1 MNSGS
6 EQKLSMDELLEKNRP
21 AQIVQPTPQSPAQE
35 LTPSPEMHPTK
46 AEWEDLLSDLCALG
60 YHAERQTGYLKKASE
75 LLAQMDFG
83 QSTLSH
89 HMRIL
94 LSAGIV
100 QARKNG
106 KWTYYSLRPE
116 AYEEMVDWLR
126 QYL

>member
-1 MNSGS
+1 MSKKYIIQARIFKAMSDENRL
-6 EQKLSMDELLEKNRP
+6 KILELL
-21 AQIVQPTPQSPAQE
+21 
-35 LTPSPEMHPTK
+35 H
-46 AEWEDLLSDLCALG
+46 
-60 YHAERQTGYLKKASE
+60 EREYNASE

-106 KWTYYSLRPE
+106 KWIYYSLRPE
-116 AYEEMVDWLR
+116 AYEEMSDWLR

>member
-1 MNSGS
+1 MSKKYIIQARIFKAMSDENRL
-6 EQKLSMDELLEKNRP
+6 KILELL
-21 AQIVQPTPQSPAQE
+21 
-35 LTPSPEMHPTK
+35 H
-46 AEWEDLLSDLCALG
+46 
-60 YHAERQTGYLKKASE
+60 EREYNASE

-116 AYEEMVDWLR
+116 VYEEMSDWLR

>member
-1 MNSGS
+1 MSKKYIIQARIFKAMSDENRL
-6 EQKLSMDELLEKNRP
+6 KILELL
-21 AQIVQPTPQSPAQE
+21 
-35 LTPSPEMHPTK
+35 H
-46 AEWEDLLSDLCALG
+46 
-60 YHAERQTGYLKKASE
+60 EREYNASE
-75 LLAQMDFG
+75 LLVQMDFG
-83 QSTLSH
+83 QSALSH

-116 AYEEMVDWLR
+116 AYEEMADWLR

>member
-1 MNSGS
+1 MPRSKTYIIQARIFKAMSDENRL
-6 EQKLSMDELLEKNRP
+6 KILELL
-21 AQIVQPTPQSPAQE
+21 
-35 LTPSPEMHPTK
+35 H
-46 AEWEDLLSDLCALG
+46 
-60 YHAERQTGYLKKASE
+60 EREYNASE

-94 LSAGIV
+94 LSAGSV

-116 AYEEMVDWLR
+116 AYEEMSDWLR

>member
-1 MNSGS
+1 MSKKYIIQARIFKAMSDENRL
-6 EQKLSMDELLEKNRP
+6 KILELL
-21 AQIVQPTPQSPAQE
+21 
-35 LTPSPEMHPTK
+35 H
-46 AEWEDLLSDLCALG
+46 
-60 YHAERQTGYLKKASE
+60 EREYNASE
-75 LLAQMDFG
+75 LLVQMDFG

-116 AYEEMVDWLR
+116 AYEEMADWLR